1 MYVKLLTY
9 LLCFMCNFA
18 QLYFNMLKQTNK
30 ELEIAAKEVI
40 KNKFN
45 AVTNIEKD
53 AMAAFL
59 NLLSFKHLRRIN

>member
-1 MYVKLLTY
+1 
-9 LLCFMCNFA
+9 
-18 QLYFNMLKQTNK
+18 MLKQTNK